1 MSFIASFTAAHACRP
16 EEEAGLLGVI
26 GAVDELI
33 AVIEAENRLL
43 ARGMPASLSRS
54 TERKSSLAA
63 ILSAALAGSESRA
76 AVKALSPAAKAHL
89 ADRINVAQ
97 RAIDENATRLE
108 AAMRA
113 SRRRIAAVM
122 AAVREQ
128 ANRVDVPAGYGASGR
143 RPMGQAAGVMAR
155 GQVV

>member
-1 MSFIASFTAAHACRP
+1 MSFSALKLPPAAPA
-16 EEEAGLLGVI
+16 EETGLAGVV

-63 ILSAALAGSESRA
+63 ILSAALAGAESRA
-76 AVKALSPAAKAHL
+76 AVKAMTPAAKAHL

-97 RAIDENATRLE
+97 RAIEENATRLE

-122 AAVREQ
+122 DAVRDHTQ
-128 ANRVDVPAGYGASGR
+128 RADTPSGYGANGR
-143 RPMGQAAGVMAR
+143 RPVLQTAGVMSR
-155 GQVV
+155 GQVI